1 MQTGMPRESMP
12 PPGRVALMP
21 EARGDPTTDHYVL
34 VKHRG
39 GRAKAQLLGR
49 YNPATRRRE

>member
-21 EARGDPTTDHYVL
+21 EARGDPTTDHYVFGETS
-34 VKHRG
+34 RG
-39 GRAKAQLLGR
+39 EGQG
-49 YNPATRRRE
+49 PAPRPL